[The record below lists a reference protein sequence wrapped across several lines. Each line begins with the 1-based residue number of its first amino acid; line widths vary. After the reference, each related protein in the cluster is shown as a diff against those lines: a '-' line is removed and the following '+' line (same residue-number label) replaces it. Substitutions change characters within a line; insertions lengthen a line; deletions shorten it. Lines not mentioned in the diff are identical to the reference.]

1 MIIRKQLYGDE
12 NKDLGQQ
19 IFEGPGSCR
28 ICSPNVFG
36 QQSS

>member
-19 IFEGPGSCR
+19 ISEGAKSCVFA
-28 ICSPNVFG
+28 PNVFRK
-36 QQSS
+36 QSS